1 VPSYYHDLPRKFLV
15 QAKEELQAHLQV
27 KMVESICKFGA
38 TLAVDGW
45 SSVTNHPL
53 FNAMLVS
60 SATEQFLEAVDT
72 IGYPKTAEY
81 QASIMEKYI
90 EEVGP
95 QNVVQ
100 ICTDNASSMKAAAN
114 IITDKYPHIYFQ
126 GCAVHAMN
134 LLLED
139 WEKATWMKEVVKK
152 SRTIIKFIK
161 RRHIPLA
168 IFRKHEE
175 KLSLLMS
182 GKTRFGS
189 NFLIV
194 NRLLQVR
201 TALE

>member
-1 VPSYYHDLPRKFLV
+1 V

-27 KMVESICKFGA
+27 KMVENVCKFGA

-45 SSVTNHPL
+45 SSVTNRPL
-53 FNAMLVS
+53 FNAMLVFL
-60 SATEQFLEAVDT
+60 ATEQFLGVVDT
-72 IGYPKTAEY
+72 TGYPKRAEY

-95 QNVVQ
+95 QNVMQ
-100 ICTDNASSMKAAAN
+100 ICTDNASSMKVAAD

-126 GCAVHAMN
+126 GCTVHAMN

-139 WEKATWMKEVVKK
+139 WEKTTWMKEVVKK

-161 RRHIPLA
+161 RRHMPLVV
-168 IFRKHEE
+168 FHKHEE

-182 GKTRFGS
+182 GKNRFGS
-189 NFLIV
+189 NFLMV
-194 NRLLQVR
+194 DRLLQVR
-201 TALE
+201 IAMC